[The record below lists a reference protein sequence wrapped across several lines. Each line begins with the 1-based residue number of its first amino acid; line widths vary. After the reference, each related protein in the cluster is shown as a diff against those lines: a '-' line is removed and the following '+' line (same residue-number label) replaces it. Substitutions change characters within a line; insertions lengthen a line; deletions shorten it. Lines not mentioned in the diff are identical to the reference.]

1 MESTTPPARPA
12 PDPKKQL
19 STFFTIFIFVFAMF
33 VLFDTQL
40 RQWLGDLVGVVFEP
54 TVGFNGAM
62 PVVTLFLTGIIMT
75 GLTVVVRHFFT
86 DYVSQAEN
94 QKIVGAFNKE
104 LRQARVENNK
114 YKIKKLTEQQQKILK
129 KSMDMST
136 TQMKL
141 MPLTMLIVI
150 PIFAWLDVFMRDLSN
165 IGTDVAPIIVPVIV
179 NLPWAMNV
187 DLLGT
192 TLLPNWVLLYSLIS
206 IPFGQILMRALRYFE
221 FKNRLREVE
230 AVEAQAA

>member
-33 VLFDTQL
+33 VLFDTSL
-40 RQWLGDLVGVVFEP
+40 RQWLGDIVGVVFEP
-54 TVGFNGAM
+54 TVGLGGEF
-62 PVVTLFLTGIIMT
+62 PVVTLFLTGVIMT
-75 GLTVVVRHFFT
+75 ALTVVVRHFFT
-86 DYVSQAEN
+86 DYVAQAEN

-150 PIFAWLDVFMRDLSN
+150 PIFAWLDVFMRGLATL
-165 IGTDVAPIIVPVIV
+165 GPVVV
-179 NLPWAMNV
+179 NLPWALNV
-187 DLLGT
+187 DLLGM

-221 FKNRLREVE
+221 FKKRLKEVE
-230 AVEAQAA
+230 AEAA

>member
-1 MESTTPPARPA
+1 MESTTPPARPP
-12 PDPKKQL
+12 PDPKKQM

-33 VLFDTQL
+33 VLFDQSL
-40 RQWLGDLVGVVFEP
+40 RLWLGSIVGVVFEP
-54 TVGFNGAM
+54 TVGLGGSN

-75 GLTVVVRHFFT
+75 TLTIIVRHFFT
-86 DYVSQAEN
+86 NYVEQAEN

-104 LRQARVENNK
+104 LRQARIENNK
-114 YKIKKLTEQQQKILK
+114 YKIKKLTEQQSKIMK

-150 PIFAWLDVFMRDLSN
+150 PIFAWLDVFMN
-165 IGTDVAPIIVPVIV
+165 GFNPIPVV
-179 NLPWAMNV
+179 NLPWAMSV
-187 DLLGT
+187 PLLGPQGT
-192 TLLPNWVLLYSLIS
+192 TILPNWVLMYSLVS

-221 FKNRLREVE
+221 FRERLKE
-230 AVEAQAA
+230 VEAQAA